1 MKFKDKLKLKMISSL
16 MGGDMSD
23 KILEIQ
29 NIKDNMTPEE
39 LEETQK
45 KIAEL
50 MGSGEM
56 MNTIKEIMDNKK
68 EGKTMDYDDVINMAT
83 KITNKLKGGG

>member
-1 MKFKDKLKLKMISSL
+1 MKFKDKLKLKMLNSL

-23 KILEIQ
+23 KILEMQ

-45 KIAEL
+45 KISEF

-56 MNTIKEIMDNKK
+56 MNTIKEIMDTKK
-68 EGKTMDYDDVINMAT
+68 EGKTMNYDDIINMAT
-83 KITNKLKGGG
+83 KITNKLKGGE

>member
-39 LEETQK
+39 LEEAQK